1 MSFKQL
7 FKQKLTRHLFSLSV
21 LLSVTFSLSYAG
33 KLLLDYEEQQ
43 APHYSEQSTSGW
55 GSETLQTVG
64 GSLQN
69 LSPIPLANACGLGAS
84 SCFRCHND
92 RRAPAPAKGPEA
104 PWHVEHDKVNYSCA
118 GCHQGNPRI
127 LKKDIAH
134 ANLIANSVSEPAKTC
149 ASCHG
154 AEADAKAKVYLDK
167 HPHLQGNQ

>member
-1 MSFKQL
+1 MIFKRL
-7 FKQKLTRHLFSLSV
+7 FKQKISLYLVFLSV
-21 LLSVTFSLSYAG
+21 LLSATFSLSYVG
-33 KLLLDYEEQQ
+33 KLLLDYEEKSLSYDSQQ
-43 APHYSEQSTSGW
+43 SSSGW
-55 GSETLQTVG
+55 GSETLQAVG

>member
-1 MSFKQL
+1 MNISTVFKVKIAKWTAVFAAVLLVSISFKFIGQWL
-7 FKQKLTRHLFSLSV
+7 V
-21 LLSVTFSLSYAG
+21 E
-33 KLLLDYEEQQ
+33 YEE
-43 APHYSEQSTSGW
+43 ANVPHYSQANDDAW
-55 GSETLQTVG
+55 GNETLASVG
-64 GSLQN
+64 NTLQN

-92 RRAPAPAKGPEA
+92 RRATAPNKGPDA

-134 ANLIANSVSEPAKTC
+134 SNLIANSVAAPEKTC

-154 AEADAKAKVYLDK
+154 VEADAKAKVYLDK
-167 HPHLQGNQ
+167 HPHLQGK